1 MCVCSMHTEQTTKH
15 TNNTKPNYQTQNMQT
30 TKSQHYTFLTSS
42 LLPDDP
48 PDAPEEKEITK
59 RKTYISN
66 K

>member
-1 MCVCSMHTEQTTKH
+1 MCVCAMHTEQS
-15 TNNTKPNYQTQNMQT
+15 QT
-30 TKSQHYTFLTSS
+30 TKSQNYTFITSL